1 VRAISWFRAA
11 RKAFEDFPADL
22 QHDMLDALTVA
33 AEGSKS
39 DKAKPLHGL
48 GSGVFEISMQKR
60 GDAFRGIYAVQVGA
74 DVWVLHVFQKKSK
87 SGISTPKSEIDV
99 VRERLKRLKDALR

>member
-11 RKAFEDFPADL
+11 RKTFETLPADL
-22 QHDMLDALTVA
+22 QHDVLDALTVA

-48 GSGVFEISMQKR
+48 GSGVYEIAIQKR
-60 GDAFRGIYAVQVGA
+60 GDAYRGIYAVQLGQ
-74 DVWVLHVFQKKSK
+74 DIWVLHVFQKKSK
-87 SGISTPKSEIDV
+87 SGVATPKSEIDV
-99 VRERLKRLKDALR
+99 VRERLKRLKEAMR